1 MITYLKGKLA
11 FKDPTHVIIDIH
23 GIGYEVKI
31 SLNTYGKIAD
41 KEEVMLHTYLHIKED
56 AHTLYG
62 FIEASEK
69 KAFLDLISISGVGAN
84 TGLMILSS
92 MSVPELQQAISEGD
106 HPTIQRVK
114 GIGAK
119 TAQRI
124 VLELKDKI
132 TKSGISVPEGAG
144 HGFVQNSN
152 KLKQEALQALITLGF
167 TKAQAEKNIMTVLKK
182 SGPDVSLETL
192 IKASLKSSS

>member
-11 FKDPTHVIIDIH
+11 FKDPTYLIIDIQ

-31 SLNTYGKIAD
+31 SLNTYGKVAE
-41 KEEVMLHTYLHIKED
+41 KEEILLHTYLHIKED

-62 FIEASEK
+62 FKEVSEK
-69 KAFLDLISISGVGAN
+69 KAFLNLISISGVGPN

-92 MSVPELQQAISEGD
+92 MSVTELEQAISEGD
-106 HPTIQRVK
+106 HPMIQRVK

-132 TKSGISVPEGAG
+132 KKEGMSSPEEMSQ
-144 HGFVQNSN
+144 GFVQNSN

-167 TKAQAEKNIMTVLKK
+167 TKTQAEKNIMTVLKK
-182 SGPDVSLETL
+182 SGPDVSLEAL